1 MGTSVINPM
10 IFYWMNVLC
19 NLDFVVNIVGISLT
33 VLLCFRPFIYFI
45 GLDELN
51 SYERLKDSTYSR
63 SIATE
68 CLEDGVKDVR
78 LSTKWLKPN
87 IIIVVVCLVITTFI
101 PSKDTMLTML
111 VADMIT
117 YENIDLTKESA
128 MALIDYIVEQVKAI
142 TG

>member
-1 MGTSVINPM
+1 
-10 IFYWMNVLC
+10 MNVLG
-19 NLDFVVNIVGISLT
+19 NLDTVVNIVGICLT
-33 VLLCFRPFIYFI
+33 VLLGLRIFVYFV

-51 SYERLKDSTYSR
+51 SYERLKDSTYSS
-63 SIATE
+63 SIATV

-101 PSKDTMLTML
+101 PSRDTMLTML

-117 YENIDLTKESA
+117 YENIELTKDSA
-128 MALIDYIVEQVKAI
+128 VALVDYIVEQVKAI

>member
-10 IFYWMNVLC
+10 IFYWMNVLG
-19 NLDFVVNIVGISLT
+19 DFEFVVDLVGISLT
-33 VLLCFRPFIYFI
+33 VLLCFRPFVYFI

-51 SYERLKDSTYSR
+51 NYERLKYSTYST
-63 SIATE
+63 STDTE
-68 CLEDGVKDVR
+68 YLEDGVKDVM

-117 YENIDLTKESA
+117 YENIELTKESV
-128 MALIDYIVEQVKAI
+128 MVMVNYIVEQVKAI